1 MENKKNIHKKILLY
15 AILLLP
21 TALVSGPFLPDL
33 IVVLTG
39 IHFLIYMWKT
49 NQIKFLVNDFSKIF
63 IIFYIYIVARSFF
76 TEDILLSL
84 KNSFF
89 YFRFLLLVFLIKY
102 LIIHEKKFIRLFFY
116 SLVLTTFI
124 VTFDAIAEFILG
136 YHWLFDKTTYSE
148 FLASKRISGLFDE
161 EYILGS
167 YLLRLYPIILTLSLL
182 ILDKRRTLL
191 ILLFTFLVFF
201 TIIISGE
208 RTSIA
213 SFVVIILFLFLFSNL
228 FSNFKRRLFTFLGF
242 FIFMFL
248 LTFLNEFLSNRL
260 IFHSLNSFYSNASF
274 SMPFDQSNYLSER
287 RLKKNIEEHLGY
299 SDINYTKDVII
310 ARNNDNNDI
319 VFIKEWNL
327 EAPQPNKDEID
338 RASKVVQNKIDNKNF
353 FQKKIESNTEKFL
366 SIVSRKD
373 KKIVYYST
381 EHQNH
386 ALIAIEMFKDNPI
399 FGHGLKMFRVK
410 CAKKK
415 YYLGARSC
423 TTHPHNIVLTFMSE
437 LGTIGL
443 LFYVIGFFY
452 IIKNL
457 IIKNGN
463 QKILLIGFMIY
474 LIPILP
480 SGYFFNNYASII
492 FYIGIGV
499 YSGLKDID
507 INRSSL

>member
-21 TALVSGPFLPDL
+21 TTLVSGPFLPDL

-39 IHFLIYMWKT
+39 IYFLIYMWKT

-136 YHWLFDKTTYSE
+136 YHWLFDKTIYSE
-148 FLASKRISGLFDE
+148 FLNSKRISGLFDE

-167 YLLRLYPIILTLSLL
+167 YLLRLYPIILTLGLL
-182 ILDKRRTLL
+182 ILDKRRILL

-213 SFVVIILFLFLFSNL
+213 SFMAIILFLSLFSNL
-228 FSNFKRRLFTFLGF
+228 FSNFKKRLFIFLGSF
-242 FIFMFL
+242 VFMFL
-248 LTFLNEFLSNRL
+248 LIFSSEYLSNRL
-260 IFHSLNSFYSNASF
+260 VFHTLNSFYSNASF
-274 SMPFDQSNYLSER
+274 ATINTQNVYSCEMM
-287 RLKKNIEEHLGY
+287 LKKSIEEHVGL
-299 SDINYTKDVII
+299 SDINYTNDVII
-310 ARNNDNNDI
+310 AQNNSNHE

-327 EAPQPNKDEID
+327 EAPQPNKDEIL
-338 RASKVVQNKIDNKNF
+338 RASKVIQNKIDNKNF
-353 FQKKIESNTEKFL
+353 FQKKIYTNIDKFL
-366 SIVSRKD
+366 CIVTRKD
-373 KKIVYYST
+373 KKLVYYST

-410 CAKKK
+410 CGKKK

-423 TTHPHNIVLTFMSE
+423 TTHPHNIALTFMSE

-443 LFYVIGFFY
+443 LFYLIGFFY
-452 IIKNL
+452 VIKKL

-463 QKILLIGFMIY
+463 QKILLISFIIF

-480 SGYFFNNYASII
+480 SGYFFNNYFSII
-492 FYIGIGV
+492 FYIGVGF
-499 YSGLKDID
+499 YSGLKN
-507 INRSSL
+507 INIKRGII